1 MNKYVKTLFSIIIAG
16 FLFIA
21 CEPVNEPRL
30 LPALGD
36 EPLSK
41 EFCVSVNG
49 VKAAVEKMAKLIFL
63 FITHKSFVMER
74 QV

>member
-41 EFCVSVNG
+41 EFCVQRLSESEMG
-49 VKAAVEKMAKLIFL
+49 PW
-63 FITHKSFVMER
+63 
-74 QV
+74 Q

>member
-41 EFCVSVNG
+41 EFCVSYRFSV
-49 VKAAVEKMAKLIFL
+49 VE
-63 FITHKSFVMER
+63 V
-74 QV
+74 Q